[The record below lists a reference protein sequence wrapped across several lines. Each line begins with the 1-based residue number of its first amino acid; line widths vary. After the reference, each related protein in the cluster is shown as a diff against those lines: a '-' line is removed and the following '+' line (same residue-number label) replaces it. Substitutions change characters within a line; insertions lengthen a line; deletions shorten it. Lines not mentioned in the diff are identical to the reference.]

1 MPNYDRNILKQN
13 IKALMAN
20 NKMTQQQLA
29 DAIQMSQSNISKSLS
44 EGAKKSFT
52 VEQVYAI
59 AEYFGV
65 SVDWLLGYKTNRSVS
80 IDLRS
85 LGEILAK
92 LLLKG
97 DAKCQKI
104 SVEETVYAFTDD
116 GYGPEAEPKKQ
127 NIEYSSIYFPSYM
140 YAKENS
146 TFDEWTEF
154 DMTARVLGN
163 ESRFFPLNN
172 FLNKYLQ
179 ILKIYKSGDLSEESY
194 QVLLKDFL
202 NQLPEN

>member
-1 MPNYDRNILKQN
+1 MMNCFAKRLSDYRQF
-13 IKALMAN
+13 AGE
-20 NKMTQQQLA
+20 TQQQLA
-29 DAIQMSQSNISKSLS
+29 DAIQMSQSNVSKSLS

-85 LGEILAK
+85 LGEILAE

-127 NIEYSSIYFPSYM
+127 NIEYSSIYFPSYTR
-140 YAKENS
+140 AKENS

-154 DMTARVLGN
+154 DMMARALGN

-179 ILKIYKSGDLSEESY
+179 ILKIYNSGDLSEESY

-202 NQLPEN
+202 NQLAEN